1 MLTTAG
7 PARASGLRAQ
17 SIQALQLAEQ
27 RMQATALGLA
37 PTDYPYY
44 TGSSGSWVTTG
55 PSAWTSGFFPGS
67 LWLLN
72 RATKQ
77 ASYESEAES
86 WQAGIESQ
94 DTNTGTQDLGF
105 MIFDSYGNGFEQ
117 THDAAYKQVVLT
129 AAASLATRYSPVV
142 GAIRSWG
149 SPSSKQFTVIVDN
162 LMDLELLLWASE
174 HGGPKSDAQIALTDA
189 LTTLRDFVRPD
200 GSTIHVV
207 NYDPSTG
214 AIDSTSDDGTTW
226 ARGQAWA
233 IHGFTTLY
241 GYTHD
246 PRMLS
251 AAEEVANWWVANLP
265 TDGVPYS
272 NFEPAD
278 PATEP
283 VDSSAAAIAASGLI
297 ELAHLVRDPALRSSY
312 LASARTS
319 LTTLTS
325 PAYLSSGT
333 DNAAVLLHGTD
344 NVGAGIVDTGLAYGD
359 YYLLEGLLRLDPD
372 LGRQA
377 ARAAQVALR

>member
-1 MLTTAG
+1 VLTTAG
-7 PARASGLRAQ
+7 PARAGGLHTQ
-17 SIQALQLAEQ
+17 SIQAIQLAEQ

-44 TGSSGSWVTTG
+44 TGTSGSWVTTG

-67 LWLLN
+67 LWLLH

-77 ASYESEAES
+77 ASWESEAED
-86 WQAGIESQ
+86 WQAGIEGQ

-105 MIFDSYGNGFEQ
+105 MIFDSFGNGFEQ

-149 SPSSKQFTVIVDN
+149 SASSKQFTVIVDN

-241 GYTHD
+241 AYTHD
-246 PRMLS
+246 PRMLD

-265 TDGVPYS
+265 ADGVPYS

-283 VDSSAAAIAASGLI
+283 VDSSAAAIGASGLI
-297 ELAHLVRDPALRSSY
+297 ELAQLVRDPALRASY
-312 LASARTS
+312 LASARDS

-325 PAYLSSGT
+325 PSYLSSGT

-344 NVGAGIVDTGLAYGD
+344 NVGAGIVDTGLSYGD
-359 YYLLEGLLRLDPD
+359 YLLEGLLRLDPD

-377 ARAAQVALR
+377 AKATLR

>member
-7 PARASGLRAQ
+7 PARAGVLRAQ
-17 SIQALQLAEQ
+17 SIRAMQLAEQ
-27 RMQATALGLA
+27 RMQATAVGLA
-37 PTDYPYY
+37 TTDYPYY
-44 TGSSGSWVTTG
+44 TGTSGSWVTTG
-55 PSAWTSGFFPGS
+55 PGAWTSGFFPGS
-67 LWLLN
+67 LWLLH
-72 RATKQ
+72 RATRQ
-77 ASYESEAES
+77 AAWESEAES
-86 WQAGIESQ
+86 WQAGIEGQ
-94 DTNTGTQDLGF
+94 DTDTGTQDLGF
-105 MIFDSYGNGFEQ
+105 MIFNSFGNGFEQ
-117 THDAAYKQVVLT
+117 TDDAAYKQVVLT

-149 SPSSKQFTVIVDN
+149 SSSDKQFTVIVDN
-162 LMDLELLLWASE
+162 LMDLELLLWAGT
-174 HGGPKSDAQIALTDA
+174 HGGPQADSQIALTDA

-214 AIDSTSDDGTTW
+214 AVDSTSDDGTTW

-241 GYTHD
+241 AYTHD

-265 TDGVPYS
+265 ADGVPYA

-297 ELAHLVRDPALRSSY
+297 QLAGLVHDPTLRSAY
-312 LASARTS
+312 LGSARTS
-319 LTTLTS
+319 LTALTS
-325 PAYLSSGT
+325 PSYLSSGT
-333 DNAAVLLHGTD
+333 GNAAVLLHGTD
-344 NVGAGIVDTGLAYGD
+344 NVGAGIVDTGLSYGD
-359 YYLLEGLLRLDPD
+359 YYLLEGLLRLDPS

-377 ARAAQVALR
+377 ARTALR